1 MCNAQVRLSS
11 QLHVLSREQADED
24 MCRQCVNEL
33 LPYHLFQSLHYLQY
47 TALRLPVSMSD
58 SGAARRLEV
67 LAGQLLAVTMQKTS
81 SSGSSVWA
89 NVPQV
94 LLR

>member
-1 MCNAQVRLSS
+1 MNFSLITSSNRYIICN
-11 QLHVLSREQADED
+11 
-24 MCRQCVNEL
+24 
-33 LPYHLFQSLHYLQY
+33 
-47 TALRLPVSMSD
+47 TLRLPVSMSD

>member
-1 MCNAQVRLSS
+1 
-11 QLHVLSREQADED
+11 
-24 MCRQCVNEL
+24 
-33 LPYHLFQSLHYLQY
+33 
-47 TALRLPVSMSD
+47 MSD

-67 LAGQLLAVTMQKTS
+67 LAGQLLGVTMQETS

-94 LLR
+94 LLRWLLQRCSDELAMLSVSFLMHQWQCHLVHAQQVTF